1 MYLLRRKLTALLST
15 KTKQHLKH
23 FFAQSRM
30 VFSTLFRFSNRL
42 ASVYYSLCS
51 AAFRREHFA
60 VLHGRLAYQR
70 QLRQQQVS
78 NTLLRRN
85 IHRLEKGLIMRP
97 RRAVFAEDYILETVR
112 SYVLNYEA
120 LESTELAWARQVL
133 DLYFSVV
140 TDNAD
145 VRSDIAKA
153 RQLFLTT
160 SLEAKPATEPA
171 IPYAYTD
178 LPAQQVQY
186 QQFMALCQR
195 RRSVRWFLPDAVP
208 QSLLEEAVQAAA
220 LAPSACN
227 RQPFQ
232 FIQLEGADAATV
244 AGFAMG
250 TTGFAQQIPTLLV
263 VLGDLSAYPA
273 ERDRHVIYIDGA
285 LASMQL
291 MLALDTLGLAS
302 CPINWPD
309 VEVLERKMDA
319 YLKLQPWQRPVMLIA
334 IGYPDPTGGIAYSAK
349 KTVGQ
354 LLVPFRARSVN
365 NSVDKSADK
374 KESSC

>member
-1 MYLLRRKLTALLST
+1 MRRYLAARLSPTQKRQILAAIEQFKVLLTKAFAVFSPLRFCYFALL
-15 KTKQHLKH
+15 
-23 FFAQSRM
+23 
-30 VFSTLFRFSNRL
+30 NG
-42 ASVYYSLCS
+42 
-51 AAFRREHFA
+51 AFRREQAA
-60 VLHGRLAYQR
+60 VLAGRLQYQHH
-70 QLRQQQVS
+70 LRQAKQSSAQ
-78 NTLLRRN
+78 LRRN

-112 SYVLNYEA
+112 SFVFNYQA
-120 LESTELAWARQVL
+120 LDRVELAWAHQIL

-145 VRSDIAKA
+145 ARSDIENA
-153 RQLFLTT
+153 RQLFLTID
-160 SLEAKPATEPA
+160 LEAESASELA
-171 IPYAYTD
+171 IPYAYAE

-186 QQFMALCQR
+186 QQFMTLCQR
-195 RRSVRWFLPDAVP
+195 RRSVRWFLSDSVP
-208 QSLLEEAVQAAA
+208 QPLLDQAVQAAA

-250 TTGFAQQIPTLLV
+250 TTGFAGQIPTLLV

-309 VEVLERKMDA
+309 VEALERKMDA
-319 YLKLQPWQRPVMLIA
+319 FLQLQPWQRPVMLIA
-334 IGYPDPTGGIAYSAK
+334 VGYPDPTGGIAFSAK

-354 LLVPFRARSVN
+354 LLVPFRVRSQD
-365 NSVDKSADK
+365 NSVEK
-374 KESSC
+374 KEPSC

>member
-1 MYLLRRKLTALLST
+1 MLKTFLLSRLT
-15 KTKQHLKH
+15 SRQKLWIKAVLEQWQMK
-23 FFAQSRM
+23 FAAVFKSSRTM
-30 VFSTLFRFSNRL
+30 GQL
-42 ASVYYSLCS
+42 YYLCFNP
-51 AAFRREHFA
+51 AFRREQIA
-60 VLHGRLAYQR
+60 VLSGRSRYE
-70 QLRQQQVS
+70 QQMQSAQVS
-78 NTLLRRN
+78 SAQLRRN

-112 SYVLNYEA
+112 SFVLNNQA
-120 LESTELAWARQVL
+120 LDSAELIWARQVL
-133 DLYFSVV
+133 ELYFSVV
-140 TDNAD
+140 AEHAD

-153 RQLFLTT
+153 HQLFIKVGENTA
-160 SLEAKPATEPA
+160 SCSVSAV
-171 IPYAYTD
+171 PYAYAD
-178 LPAQQVQY
+178 LPAPQVQY
-186 QQFMALCQR
+186 QQLLSLCQR
-195 RRSVRWFLPDAVP
+195 RRSVRWFLSDPVP
-208 QSLLEEAVQAAA
+208 QTLLEQAVQAAA

-250 TTGFAQQIPTLLV
+250 TTGFAEQIPTLLV

-273 ERDRHVIYIDGA
+273 ERDRHVIYIDSA

-309 VEVLERKMDA
+309 VEALERKMDTF
-319 YLKLQPWQRPVMLIA
+319 LQLQPWQRPVMLVA
-334 IGYPDPTGGIAYSAK
+334 VGYPDPTGGIAYSAK

-354 LLVPFRARSVN
+354 LLVPFRSQSQEN
-365 NSVDKSADK
+365 
-374 KESSC
+374 

>member
-1 MYLLRRKLTALLST
+1 MLELWQMKIAAL
-15 KTKQHLKH
+15 
-23 FFAQSRM
+23 
-30 VFSTLFRFSNRL
+30 FSNHRIL
-42 ASVYYSLCS
+42 GLFYYCCFNS
-51 AAFRREHFA
+51 AFRREQLS
-60 VLHGRLAYQR
+60 VLAGRAAYSQKLAQR
-70 QLRQQQVS
+70 QATSAQ
-78 NTLLRRN
+78 LRRN

-171 IPYAYTD
+171 IPYAYAE
-178 LPAQQVQY
+178 LPAPQVQY
-186 QQFMALCQR
+186 QQFIALCQR

-319 YLKLQPWQRPVMLIA
+319 YLNLQPWQRPVMLIA

-354 LLVPFRARSVN
+354 LLVPFRSRSVDK
-365 NSVDKSADK
+365 SADKSAHKSADK

>member
-1 MYLLRRKLTALLST
+1 MLKTLLLSRLTSQKKQRIKALLELW
-15 KTKQHLKH
+15 QIR
-23 FFAQSRM
+23 FAA
-30 VFSTLFRFSNRL
+30 LFKNGRTMGQL
-42 ASVYYSLCS
+42 YYLCFNP
-51 AAFRREHFA
+51 AFRREQIA
-60 VLHGRLAYQR
+60 VLSGRCRYEQ
-70 QLRQQQVS
+70 QLQNVQISSAQ
-78 NTLLRRN
+78 LRRN

-112 SYVLNYEA
+112 SFVMNYEA
-120 LESTELAWARQVL
+120 LDSAELTWAHQVL
-133 DLYFSVV
+133 ELYFSVV
-140 TDNAD
+140 TGDAD
-145 VRSDIAKA
+145 GRSDIAKA
-153 RQLFLTT
+153 RQLFITVG
-160 SLEAKPATEPA
+160 ENATPSSVYA
-171 IPYAYTD
+171 VPYTYAD

-186 QQFMALCQR
+186 HQLFSLCQR
-195 RRSVRWFLPDAVP
+195 RRSVRWFLSDPVP
-208 QSLLEEAVQAAA
+208 QTLLEQAVQAAA

-250 TTGFAQQIPTLLV
+250 TTGFAGQIPTLLV

-309 VEVLERKMDA
+309 VEALERKMDEF
-319 YLKLQPWQRPVMLIA
+319 LQLQPWQRPVMLIA
-334 IGYPDPTGGIAYSAK
+334 VGYPDPTGGIAYSAK

-354 LLVPFRARSVN
+354 LLVPFRSRSQKN
-365 NSVDKSADK
+365 SADK

>member
-1 MYLLRRKLTALLST
+1 MRRYLAARLSPTQKRRVLAAIEQLKVLLTKALTTFPPLR
-15 KTKQHLKH
+15 
-23 FFAQSRM
+23 FCYFE
-30 VFSTLFRFSNRL
+30 LFNR
-42 ASVYYSLCS
+42 
-51 AAFRREHFA
+51 AFRREQMA
-60 VLHGRLAYQR
+60 VLAGKLQYQHH
-70 QLRQQQVS
+70 LRHAKQSSAQ
-78 NTLLRRN
+78 LRRN

-153 RQLFLTT
+153 RQLFLAT

-171 IPYAYTD
+171 IPYAYAE
-178 LPAQQVQY
+178 LPAPQVQY

-285 LASMQL
+285 LAGMQL

-354 LLVPFRARSVN
+354 LLVPFRPRSVN

>member
-1 MYLLRRKLTALLST
+1 MRRLFIALFSLQQKNFIKRTLYLIKIQFSRLFGWSPLLST
-15 KTKQHLKH
+15 L
-23 FFAQSRM
+23 FY
-30 VFSTLFRFSNRL
+30 TLIS
-42 ASVYYSLCS
+42 S
-51 AAFRREHFA
+51 AFRREQFA
-60 VLHGRLAYQR
+60 ILQGRLAYQR
-70 QLRQQQVS
+70 QLSAGRDS
-78 NTLLRRN
+78 SILLRRN

-97 RRAVFAEDYILETVR
+97 RRAVFAEDYITETVAE
-112 SYVLNYEA
+112 YVAVYQSIEY
-120 LESTELAWARQVL
+120 SELKWATSVL
-133 DLYFSVV
+133 VEYFAVV
-140 TDNAD
+140 APTTLID
-145 VRSDIAKA
+145 KA
-153 RQLFLTT
+153 R
-160 SLEAKPATEPA
+160 A
-171 IPYAYTD
+171 
-178 LPAQQVQY
+178 
-186 QQFMALCQR
+186 QFMSVHQSTDQQLMSAELPQSVPYCYAQLAPQRLQFDDLFRLMQR

-208 QSLLEEAVQAAA
+208 QPLLEQAVQAAA

-285 LASMQL
+285 LVSMQL

-334 IGYPDPTGGIAYSAK
+334 IGYADPTGGIAYSAK

-354 LLVPFRARSVN
+354 LLVPFRSRSVD
-365 NSVDKSADK
+365 NSAHKSADK

>member
-1 MYLLRRKLTALLST
+1 VRRYLAACLSQSQKRRVLAAIEQFNVLLTKAFTAFPPLRLCY
-15 KTKQHLKH
+15 
-23 FFAQSRM
+23 FAW
-30 VFSTLFRFSNRL
+30 FNR
-42 ASVYYSLCS
+42 
-51 AAFRREHFA
+51 AFRREQTA
-60 VLHGRLAYQR
+60 VLAGRLQYQHH
-70 QLRQQQVS
+70 LRHAKKS
-78 NTLLRRN
+78 SALLRRN

-112 SYVLNYEA
+112 SYVLNYQA
-120 LESTELAWARQVL
+120 LENTELAWARQVL

-153 RQLFLTT
+153 RQLFLTV
-160 SLEAKPATEPA
+160 SLEVEHATELA
-171 IPYAYTD
+171 IPYAYAE
-178 LPAQQVQY
+178 LPAPQVHY
-186 QQFMALCQR
+186 QQFISLCQR
-195 RRSVRWFLPDAVP
+195 RRSVRWFLPDSVSQP
-208 QSLLEEAVQAAA
+208 LLEQAVQAAA

-285 LASMQL
+285 LACMQL

-309 VEVLERKMDA
+309 VEALERKLDSF
-319 YLKLQPWQRPVMLIA
+319 LNLQPWQRPVMLIA
-334 IGYPDPTGGIAYSAK
+334 IGYPDPTGGIAFSAK
-349 KTVGQ
+349 KTVDQ
-354 LLVPFRARSVN
+354 LLVPFRSRSVN